1 MALSDIVNVSI
12 SATTQAPTAPGFGI
26 PLILGAHRVF
36 PELVRTYTSL
46 SAMLTD
52 GFTVSSPEYLAALHM
67 QAQNPA
73 PPRWAVGRRTNL
85 PTEIKRLTPTL
96 GAVGMVYTVT
106 INGTDFI
113 YTVGGDDTLKKV
125 IDGLVTAIGEQTGY
139 SASNHTDTDLDIEGD
154 PGVWFSVAVSDTSGN
169 GNGMGLWSV
178 KDITADSSPDDDIA
192 ACAAFDN
199 SWYAFIATHQNATDG
214 ATLATWAEA
223 NKKLFIIDLSDS
235 DLKLS
240 SIETNMGDL
249 ASVVCVAGEQ
259 RTAVCYHA
267 KMEEFMSAA
276 WLGKCL
282 PMDPGSETWKF
293 KTLASISADVL
304 TDSETGFMKEK
315 NCNWYQ
321 TVGGIN
327 ITQEGKTGLPQYID
341 AVRFLD
347 WLQANLQYDV
357 FAVLANNKKVAY
369 TDKGVALLEAAI
381 RARLGIGVKKGG
393 LKDDPAPTVTV
404 PRVADEPLVNR
415 ANRTIPDI
423 YFTGDLAGAIHSL
436 TINGVVGV

>member
-12 SATTQAPTAPGFGI
+12 SATTQAPTAPGFGV
-26 PLILGAHRVF
+26 PLILGCNAPF

-46 SAMLTD
+46 SAMLSD
-52 GFTVSSPEYLAALHM
+52 GFTVIAPEYLAALHM

-73 PPRWAVGRRTNL
+73 PPRWAIGRRTNL
-85 PTEIKRLTPTL
+85 PTEIKRLTPTFQL
-96 GAVGMVYTVT
+96 GVVYTVT
-106 INGTDFI
+106 INGEDFT
-113 YTVGGDDTLKKV
+113 YTAAGDDALADV
-125 IDGLVTAIGEQTGY
+125 IDGLVTAIGEQTGF
-139 SASNHTDTDLDIEGD
+139 SASNHSDTDLDIEGD
-154 PGVWFSVAVSDTSGN
+154 PGVWFSVGVSDSSGN

-178 KDITADSSPDDDIA
+178 KDITADSSADVDIA
-192 ACAAFDN
+192 ACAAFDG
-199 SWYAFIATHQNATDG
+199 SWYAFMVTHQNDNDG
-214 ATLATWAEA
+214 WDLANWAES
-223 NKKLFIIDLSDS
+223 NGKLFIIDLADS
-235 DLKLS
+235 DLKAS
-240 SIETNMGDL
+240 GDGDL
-249 ASVVCVAGEQ
+249 ASRTTIAAMG

-293 KTLASISADVL
+293 KTLASVTADVL
-304 TDSETGFMKEK
+304 TDAETTYLKEK

-321 TVGGIN
+321 RLGGIN

-381 RARLGIGVKKGG
+381 RARLGIGVKVGG

-423 YFTGDLAGAIHSL
+423 YFTGELAGAIHSL
-436 TINGVVGV
+436 TINGVVSV